1 VDINYVSEIPSIS
14 SGRKADTQY
23 RKFFIYDNKLGMNL
37 PFDKVGTGISQIV
50 PILTSLFTS
59 GENLLYIEQPEIHL
73 HPAMQATLMDAIL
86 EASLENDKQIIIETH
101 SETFLLRALRR
112 MREGRFPKNI
122 SPVTEPLKELDSYLN
137 ETPENRIDGDI
148 DSVMVYYFDN
158 KSADSGVKQT
168 TVRQMRL
175 DGQGRLIDDW
185 PGGFFEEGVREVL
198 M

>member
-1 VDINYVSEIPSIS
+1 
-14 SGRKADTQY
+14 
-23 RKFFIYDNKLGMNL
+23 
-37 PFDKVGTGISQIV
+37 
-50 PILTSLFTS
+50 
-59 GENLLYIEQPEIHL
+59 
-73 HPAMQATLMDAIL
+73 MQATLMDAIL